1 MFPDTS
7 SPFLGLFYVQ
17 ERIQL
22 SMSGKR
28 YPLTHRTAAYAAL
41 PSLGPD
47 GRQQAGSGRMN
58 RLELPHAW
66 RGLRG
71 RISLFCLVW
80 ACHKKDYKYK
90 HVGFALKA
98 PDGTV

>member
-1 MFPDTS
+1 MGRDGNGSGALHTRATRAVALCMKHS
-7 SPFLGLFYVQ
+7 LSPFD
-17 ERIQL
+17 
-22 SMSGKR
+22 
-28 YPLTHRTAAYAAL
+28 AL
-41 PSLGPD
+41 PQSKPVG
-47 GRQQAGSGRMN
+47 QQQTGSGRMN

-80 ACHKKDYKYK
+80 ACHKKDYKHK

>member
-1 MFPDTS
+1 M
-7 SPFLGLFYVQ
+7 
-17 ERIQL
+17 
-22 SMSGKR
+22 
-28 YPLTHRTAAYAAL
+28 TASAAL

-71 RISLFCLVW
+71 RISLFCLMW
-80 ACHKKDYKYK
+80 ACHHKGYKYK
-90 HVGFALKA
+90 KLGLDLKV
-98 PDGTV
+98 PHGTQ